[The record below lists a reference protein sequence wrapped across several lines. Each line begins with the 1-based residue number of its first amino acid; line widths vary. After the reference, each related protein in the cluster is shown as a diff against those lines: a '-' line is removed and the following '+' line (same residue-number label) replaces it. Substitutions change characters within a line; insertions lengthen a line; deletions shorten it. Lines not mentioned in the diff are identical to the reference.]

1 MIVFSMKDT
10 EYIWG
15 HDGSI
20 FEAEKAKKKK
30 KSPLMREVAL
40 EKEAWLEMK
49 VASF

>member
-20 FEAEKAKKKK
+20 FEAEKATKK

-40 EKEAWLEMK
+40 EKEAWVEMK